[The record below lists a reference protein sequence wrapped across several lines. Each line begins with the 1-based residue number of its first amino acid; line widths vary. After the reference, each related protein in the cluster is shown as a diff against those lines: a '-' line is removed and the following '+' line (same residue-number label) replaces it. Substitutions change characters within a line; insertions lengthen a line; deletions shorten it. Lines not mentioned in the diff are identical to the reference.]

1 MTRNTLAATT
11 CGALLSALTLLPD
24 AALAADLLP
33 PPEPSHAGMSC
44 LYVRLNGGGTFYNRI
59 EVTQNILDP
68 PNGSGFGP
76 GNQANA
82 LNEDLTEAG
91 FIEGGLGCQVNDLLR
106 VEVTGGYHFKSSLT
120 DGYDTLSADYDNGT
134 VFANAYWDL
143 TNYAGLTPYIGGGI
157 GMAINSLSNV
167 SNPVDAADSTNTSF
181 AWNVAA
187 GMSYDISNTWTV
199 DLAWRYTSFGEL
211 VSDGRQPFETTK
223 LEANEV
229 VLSLRYN
236 FWTW

>member
-44 LYVRLNGGGTFYNRI
+44 LYARLNGGGTFYNRI

-82 LNEDLTEAG
+82 LNEDLTDAG

>member
-11 CGALLSALTLLPD
+11 CGVLLSALTLVPD

-33 PPEPSHAGMSC
+33 PPVPSYSGMSC
-44 LYVRLNGGGTFYNRI
+44 LYARLNGGGTFYNRI

-68 PNGSGFGP
+68 QNGSGFGP
-76 GNQANA
+76 DNQANA

-106 VEVTGGYHFKSSLT
+106 VEVTSGYHFKSSLT
-120 DGYDTLSADYDNGT
+120 DSFDTLSADYDNVT
-134 VFANAYWDL
+134 VFGNAFWDI
-143 TNYAGLTPYIGGGI
+143 TNYGGLTPYIGGGI